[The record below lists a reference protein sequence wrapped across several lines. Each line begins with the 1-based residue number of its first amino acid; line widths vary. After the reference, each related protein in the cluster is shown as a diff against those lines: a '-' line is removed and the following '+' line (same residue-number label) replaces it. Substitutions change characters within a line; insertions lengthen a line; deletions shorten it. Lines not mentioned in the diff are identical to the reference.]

1 MTRRR
6 CSAATHGSARRVE
19 FRIVADVI
27 DADFLQL
34 AARDDAAFAVLQRQF
49 QRLVWSASYGYQLDR
64 DTRDDIAQLVWMKL
78 FQHLD
83 TIRDPSR
90 LAGWLATTTRREC
103 MRVSKARARLT
114 VTDDFETAVDERSP
128 ELDANV
134 IRDETVR
141 TVANALGQID
151 RECQRLLRLLTADPA
166 LSYGEIAE
174 VLDAAPG
181 SIGPWRQRCLRK
193 LAARPELRRILEAY
207 RGGGD
212 PR

>member
-1 MTRRR
+1 MGAR
-6 CSAATHGSARRVE
+6 AALPHGLRVE
-19 FRIVADVI
+19 SHLVDVLI
-27 DADFLQL
+27 DAELLQL
-34 AARDDAAFAVLQRQF
+34 AARDDAAFAVIQRQF

-103 MRVSKARARLT
+103 LRVAKARARLT
-114 VTDDFETAVDERSP
+114 VTDDFDAAVDDRAP

-141 TVANALGQID
+141 VVANALGQID

-174 VLDAAPG
+174 ALDAAPG

-193 LAARPELRRILEAY
+193 LAARPELRRILDAH
-207 RGGGD
+207 RDRMGGE
-212 PR
+212 PQ